1 VPPPTEGCAPE
12 SVPTEIGHEPG
23 SPSNIPCYAPPSSRP
38 PTPTSIATLAAGLNA
53 VGSMN
58 FVGHW
63 HDVLAVQ
70 RLALRAA
77 AHSGDPTG
85 QAHAHLALGRAQSR
99 LGNLG
104 GAACTCGWCAKCG
117 ARVGSRW
124 AGGRLRLRSLGGL
137 DDLGTTVPD
146 ALPLLRNAAT
156 HPLVPHC
163 DVATAVLPTAVLP
176 TAGLD
181 RPLCGRPGRRYG
193 RWGPGCPRP
202 GCLAW
207 PAGLL
212 GQGREDVSQRRAHGR
227 RVLQPGG
234 VPDPRQH
241 GQVGPR

>member
-1 VPPPTEGCAPE
+1 
-12 SVPTEIGHEPG
+12 
-23 SPSNIPCYAPPSSRP
+23 
-38 PTPTSIATLAAGLNA
+38 
-53 VGSMN
+53 MN
-58 FVGHW
+58 LVGHW

-104 GAACTCGWCAKCG
+104 DAACTLVGITGYQQPRVAAVYATLLAASGDETALRRAAGIRAEALLRRDGCTIGWCAKCG
-117 ARVGSRW
+117 APRAAAGPVEGRGCVPWVGSMTSGLPSPMRCRHRGTPRLTRW
-124 AGGRLRLRSLGGL
+124 CRTAMWPPQCCRPQSSIVPFADVRAGGTGG
-137 DDLGTTVPD
+137 G
-146 ALPLLRNAAT
+146 A
-156 HPLVPHC
+156 
-163 DVATAVLPTAVLP
+163 
-176 TAGLD
+176 
-181 RPLCGRPGRRYG
+181 
-193 RWGPGCPRP
+193 PGCPRP

-227 RVLQPGG
+227 GVLQPGG

-241 GQVGPR
+241 GQVGPQ